1 ELSKFKQSN
10 DLKTVEKNDLPKRLF
25 KASKLKLKPEK
36 IQKESDAFPTTCR
49 PDVKDEVVPRTE
61 PVLWA
66 QGDRLLDPKRAY
78 PSERSQRA
86 LAWMHNAPAIVIP
99 SSKLAWGCE
108 LPMQEMPVRTSSPLD
123 MSDVREILNVHA
135 EVLTFESSKRSEI
148 ESNGVEVK
156 ETTSVDSCERQ
167 VSLYPAAASETDDS
181 DSDDSF
187 PEPVSDDDLY
197 SSDEEIDKIPENA
210 TQPPKR
216 LKG

>member
-1 ELSKFKQSN
+1 MIY
-10 DLKTVEKNDLPKRLF
+10 PKRLF

-78 PSERSQRA
+78 PSE
-86 LAWMHNAPAIVIP
+86 
-99 SSKLAWGCE
+99 SSPCKK
-108 LPMQEMPVRTSSPLD
+108 MPVRTSSPLD

-187 PEPVSDDDLY
+187 SR
-197 SSDEEIDKIPENA
+197 
-210 TQPPKR
+210 TR
-216 LKG
+216 F

>member
-1 ELSKFKQSN
+1 MNHFLKMSSASLSSQN
-10 DLKTVEKNDLPKRLF
+10 DLKT
-25 KASKLKLKPEK
+25 
-36 IQKESDAFPTTCR
+36 KESDAFPTTCR

-123 MSDVREILNVHA
+123 MSDSQMELKLKKQQVQIVVSVRFLCIL
-135 EVLTFESSKRSEI
+135 LQLI
-148 ESNGVEVK
+148 
-156 ETTSVDSCERQ
+156 
-167 VSLYPAAASETDDS
+167 ETDDS

-187 PEPVSDDDLY
+187 PEPVTNDEHYNSDK
-197 SSDEEIDKIPENA
+197 EIDKNPENA

-216 LKG
+216 

>member
-1 ELSKFKQSN
+1 MNHF
-10 DLKTVEKNDLPKRLF
+10 LKMSSASIKVKV
-25 KASKLKLKPEK
+25 KARK

-156 ETTSVDSCERQ
+156 ETTSVDSCEPEFPDQ
-167 VSLYPAAASETDDS
+167 V
-181 DSDDSF
+181 
-187 PEPVSDDDLY
+187 
-197 SSDEEIDKIPENA
+197 EIGQVIISKKRNLHIFTVIVKLKIEDR
-210 TQPPKR
+210 TQLNDVLTGITK
-216 LKG
+216 LKEAMDYFDVKTVRIARTGMD